1 MQREEYLGLEG
12 DSCRGTLAGVGEEVD
27 GLEEVSRI

>member
-12 DSCRGTLAGVGEEVD
+12 GSWRGLAGVGEEVD
-27 GLEEVSRI
+27 RLEEVSRI